1 MPSPARSF
9 ADDVRARD
17 DAELARLVRLRPD
30 LARPAPANLSALAA
44 RAATVPSTRRALE
57 QLDAGLLHVLESVLV
72 AGASGPAAAALLGA
86 DEATLAAP
94 LDELWGRGLV
104 WRSPEGMRPARAVG
118 ETLTHPAGL
127 GPVAAELG
135 VRPPADVGAAVS
147 GLSDAARRVLDRLRW
162 GVPRASFEGAALTAA
177 RDELVT
183 AGLMARL
190 DGADAV
196 VPREVGIAL
205 RGGVLH
211 ENPLLPP
218 DSADLTTLTTA
229 DIDASA
235 GAEALE
241 LLDQVEEVARAW
253 EGDPPRV
260 LRSGGLSVK
269 DHKAVATRLD
279 SGLDRAAFV
288 VEIAAAAG
296 LLASDGELDPSWLPT
311 PAYDDW
317 RAREPGRRWADLALA
332 WWGTVRAPSLV
343 GERLEGRSVV
353 NVLSE
358 QAAWPLLRTRRHDVV
373 AVLAALPAGAAPRL
387 ADVEE
392 RLRWIRPLRLP
403 SGAPTQVATVLQEAA
418 WLGVTGRGAL
428 SAVGR
433 GLHDG
438 LDAAALS
445 QVAAAHLPEPVD
457 HVLVQADLTAIA
469 PGPLTDDLGRLM
481 RLAADVESRGG
492 ATVFRFT
499 PGSVRRALDSGLAS
513 ADLLGQLGAASRTP
527 LPQPLTYLV
536 ADVARRHGQARVG
549 SVGCYV
555 RSEDET
561 ALSAMLADR
570 DLAPLQL
577 RRIAPTVLVSPL
589 RPRPRWSCCA
599 RTRPWRRP
607 PTVGSCSPAAPRGG
621 RPAAGPPPP
630 ARSRSTRST
639 TRSLPTSS
647 PGCGSTR
654 PRRPSAARPSRG
666 RRSRTP
672 TPRSPSRCWPTPL
685 PTTRPCG
692 WDTSTRPGTYVG
704 RCSAP
709 SASTAGGSSAASR
722 ARPAAAPSRSTGS
735 PASRRSSSGATH
747 R

>member
-72 AGASGPAAAALLGA
+72 AGASGPAAAALLGT

-317 RAREPGRRWADLALA
+317 RAREPGHRWADLALA

-373 AVLAALPAGAAPRL
+373 AVLAGLPAGAAPRL
-387 ADVEE
+387 TDVEE
-392 RLRWIRPLRLP
+392 RLRWMRPLRLP

-577 RRIAPTVLVSPL
+577 RRIAPTVLVSP
-589 RPRPRWSCCA
+589 A
-599 RTRPWRRP
+599 
-607 PTVGSCSPAAPRGG
+607 PAATAMELLRAHSPVAETSDGGLVLAGRTARRATGRGA
-621 RPAAGPPPP
+621 P
-630 ARSRSTRST
+630 
-639 TRSLPTSS
+639 
-647 PGCGSTR
+647 
-654 PRRPSAARPSRG
+654 AARPVTVDPVDDAVAADLVARLRQHETEAAE
-666 RRSRTP
+666 RRETQQGP
-672 TPRSPSRCWPTPL
+672 QIPHTDATVAVTML
-685 PTTRPCG
+685 A
-692 WDTSTRPGTYVG
+692 D
-704 RCSAP
+704 
-709 SASTAGGSSAASR
+709 
-722 ARPAAAPSRSTGS
+722 AAADHAAVWLGYVDETGDVRRALFRPERVNGGRVVGS
-735 PASRRSSSGATH
+735 IEGSASRRTLPIH
-747 R
+747 RITGVAPVE